1 MTTLIPK
8 YDQGETGAVNRPINI
23 KFAESISILD
33 FGADPTGVADSS
45 TAFTNAVATGKS
57 IYIPKGTYSVNVQ
70 LSLVKGQRIYG
81 EGRNLTVIVAPDAF
95 AGSLF
100 ILQQGC
106 EIYDMTLTRVTT
118 GVYNAN
124 GVAIQVDFVANDAW
138 NTVVKNVLFISW
150 NYADNITNYRHI
162 REGNMYFYCNYGT
175 VIGYDPTQSAGTVLI
190 NGCAYL
196 YTGEIGIWSRSTSTH
211 SQVKATTFEFAKT
224 HIVCDGVLYVDSC
237 YIADFGAYL
246 VTGTGR
252 IYIDNGGVT
261 PFIAGANNNGADY
274 GLNFIT
280 TDNEYAVKVSNA
292 IIQNS
297 TIGVQYQFIGGQIR
311 RGAVLG
317 AGVYTLQNCYFI
329 NNTATGTEP
338 SGYKALYPLEYSSTI
353 NQQIMEN
360 STNLPNYVTNGTFL
374 NRTAVISSFTSA
386 AIRNPWGGDTKV
398 VPAATTTCDI
408 AFSLPAEYT
417 LNDPLLLMVYVG
429 VVSGGFIKV
438 DFSASTNITA
448 DDTNFQQLIQYSS
461 KLSANNY
468 SLNSGFTYGTTN
480 NFALNSFIVTASATT
495 GTIRLSSSGGGTGQ
509 IAAIILTPIANDPN
523 LGRPIAWFYN

>member
-8 YDQGETGAVNRPINI
+8 YDQGATGAANRAFNL
-23 KFAESISILD
+23 KLAETISVLD
-33 FGADPTGVADSS
+33 FGADSTGVADSS

-57 IYIPKGTYSVNVQ
+57 IYIPKGTYKVNVE
-70 LSLVKGQRIYG
+70 LNLVKGQRIYG
-81 EGRNLTVIVAPDAF
+81 EGRNLVSIVVPDAF
-95 AGSLF
+95 TDALF

-106 EIYDMTLTRVTT
+106 EIYDMTLTRTTT

-124 GVAIQVDFVANDAW
+124 GIAIQVDNVAVDAW
-138 NTVVKNVLFISW
+138 NTVVKNVLFSSW

-175 VIGYDPTQSAGTVLI
+175 VIGFDPAQSAGTVLI
-190 NGCAYL
+190 NACAYL
-196 YTGEIGIWSRSTSTH
+196 YTGLIGVWSQSTCTH

-252 IYIDNGGVT
+252 IYIDNGSVT
-261 PFIAGANNNGADY
+261 PFIAGANSNGADY

-280 TDNEYAVKVSNA
+280 TDNEYAVKISNA

-297 TIGVQYQFIGGQIR
+297 TIGVQYQFISGQSR

-317 AGVYTLQNCYFI
+317 AGIYTLENCYFI
-329 NNTATGTEP
+329 NNTVVGSEP
-338 SGYKALYPLEYSSTI
+338 SAFKALYPLEYSSTI

-360 STNLPNYVTNGTFL
+360 STRLPNYVTNGTFL
-374 NRTAVISSFTSA
+374 NRSASLTGFTSA
-386 AIRNPWGGDTKV
+386 SLRNPWGGDIKV
-398 VPAATTTCDI
+398 VPAGVTNCTV
-408 AFSLPAEYT
+408 AFSIPAEYT

-429 VVSGGFIKV
+429 TASGGFISV
-438 DFSASTNITA
+438 NFNTSTNITA
-448 DDTNFQQLIQYSS
+448 DDTNYQQLIQYDSKISS
-461 KLSANNY
+461 GIYKLNT
-468 SLNSGFTYGTTN
+468 GFTYGTTN
-480 NFALNSFIVTASATT
+480 NFALNSFIVSASATT
-495 GTIRLSSSGGGTGQ
+495 GTIVFSSSGSGTGQ
-509 IAAIILTPIANDPN
+509 IAAVILTPIANDPN
-523 LGRPIAWFYN
+523 LGRPIAWFIN